1 MDLKLR
7 ILFSTIPLNISILN
21 RLQFLLSLRI
31 ILQQCIQSLLWTLNY
46 TVVAELDAQCA
57 LDLSGDGGGGW
68 WDHPGKNL
76 FNTSGPDKKPV
87 E

>member
-7 ILFSTIPLNISILN
+7 ILFSTIPLNICILN
-21 RLQFLLSLRI
+21 RLLSLRM
-31 ILQQCIQSLLWTLNY
+31 ILQQCIQSLLWMLNY

-57 LDLSGDGGGGW
+57 LDLSGDMGGGW

-76 FNTSGPDKKPV
+76 FNTSGPDKSAV

>member
-21 RLQFLLSLRI
+21 RLLSLRI

-57 LDLSGDGGGGW
+57 LDLSGDRGGGW

-76 FNTSGPDKKPV
+76 FNTSGPDKSAV